1 MFKAFDERRA
11 QKSEASYGAFA
22 DQSQDV
28 TSEFVV
34 KMRCVEGTR
43 VENTCTLKCV
53 SHESAFDLAVY
64 R

>member
-34 KMRCVEGTR
+34 EMRCVKTGKEHAWKTR
-43 VENTCTLKCV
+43 V
-53 SHESAFDLAVY
+53 H
-64 R
+64 